1 MGLPIELPPEEVIS
15 SLEESLESKFSHY
28 IVSKELDVEG
38 IFIHHLTQEPIS
50 IVFEVK
56 RTLINPEDELSRF
69 VGEIDNGSLET
80 MRNILESMLDNIE
93 EQIVDEQS
101 IIEFDKE
108 FDPQYDDWYC
118 P

>member
-93 EQIVDEQS
+93 
-101 IIEFDKE
+101 
-108 FDPQYDDWYC
+108 
-118 P
+118 

>member
-1 MGLPIELPPEEVIS
+1 MSLPIELPPEEVIS

-28 IVSKELDVEG
+28 IVTKELDVEG

-56 RTLINPEDELSRF
+56 RTLITPEDELNRF
-69 VGEIDNGSLET
+69 VGEIDSGSLET
-80 MRNILESMLDNIE
+80 MRNLLESMLDSIE
-93 EQIVDEQS
+93 EQIVDEKS
-101 IIEFDKE
+101 MIEFDQKFE
-108 FDPQYDDWYC
+108 PQYDDWYC

>member
-1 MGLPIELPPEEVIS
+1 MLKAFL
-15 SLEESLESKFSHY
+15 
-28 IVSKELDVEG
+28 
-38 IFIHHLTQEPIS
+38 FIILHRNQFQL
-50 IVFEVK
+50 FLK